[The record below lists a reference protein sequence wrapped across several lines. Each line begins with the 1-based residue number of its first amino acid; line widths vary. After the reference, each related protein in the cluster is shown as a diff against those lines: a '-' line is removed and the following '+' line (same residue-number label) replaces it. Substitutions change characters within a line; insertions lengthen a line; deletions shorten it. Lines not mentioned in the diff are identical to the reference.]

1 MQYKDKILIVEKKT
15 NCAYKENSFV
25 VSIVINFLRTR
36 YIFSLVQSNIF
47 MLNVNDTTELPA
59 YENFTSI
66 ILPFNLHLN
75 DKKTASISST
85 R

>member
-1 MQYKDKILIVEKKT
+1 
-15 NCAYKENSFV
+15 
-25 VSIVINFLRTR
+25 
-36 YIFSLVQSNIF
+36 

-75 DKKTASISST
+75 DKKRHQFHLPDKARFSIICISYLRLHVRRLSQT
-85 R
+85 DKQREGQTDRDL